1 MKKKIVIFSLI
12 PIVLAAASYFF
23 LLDDDAVKQVLV
35 KPTYG
40 EFNIIVN
47 TTGELRA
54 QKSIDITGPSKAQKI
69 GIYNMKITNLI
80 DEGTHVKEGDFVAEL
95 DKSEITN
102 KIKEI
107 ELNIQK
113 LESQYKQKRLDS
125 TLTLSQ
131 ARDNLENLKYS
142 LEEKQLQ
149 MEQSKYEPPATIR
162 QAEIAY
168 DKESRN
174 FKQQTKNYS
183 TKVEQAETE
192 LSIVGADL
200 AKERQKLELLIDL
213 QNEFTILAPSDGM
226 VIYAREWGGRRKV
239 VGSGISP
246 WNPVVANLPDLSI
259 MESLTYVNE
268 LDIQKIKVGQKA
280 EISLDANPDKKLT
293 GEVTKVANI
302 GEDLEGRDTKV
313 FEVILKINEKDTILL
328 PSMTTS
334 NKILVNKFKDV
345 LFIPL
350 DALHTVFNEDVKIQY
365 VFVKNSGSIE
375 KQQVH
380 TGEMNDDMIIIEDG
394 LKKDDNILL
403 TVPDN
408 ADKISINMTED
419 RSAKSKIENTKK

>member
-1 MKKKIVIFSLI
+1 MKKKIIIFSLI
-12 PIVLAAASYFF
+12 PIVIAVASYFF
-23 LLDDDAVKQVLV
+23 LLDDDSVKQVLV

-40 EFNIIVN
+40 EFDIIVN

-69 GIYNMKITNLI
+69 GIYNMKITNLV

-168 DKESRN
+168 DKEFRN

-200 AKERQKLELLIDL
+200 EKERQKLDLLIDL

-345 LFIPL
+345 LSIPL

-408 ADKISINMTED
+408 ADKISINMIED